1 MTATLGVSYGRESIH
16 CEYKEFCIQ
25 VPIEYVY
32 EQQDVYK
39 IIKSGKIDTKFN
51 SLIYQSIQMY
61 FDNVIPKYVSSFFN
75 SRISGNIFLGV
86 NDFGQVTGI
95 PLLNAVNIP
104 LIQRLFLDAMSK
116 HIPNFDSIQH
126 NVTLQCIPLT
136 LDTSLLTNT
145 ELNSM
150 MHSYS
155 QKVTTRNHAQSLY
168 KVEKDQWFD
177 KVSVY
182 EKKINSLINSEPARS
197 QLCEYV
203 NTFCHNI
210 TVRTHVCQQLL
221 SNSILTI
228 ENLDRTDPST
238 IFFWA
243 CAFKDHM
250 LESLLS
256 TRPTKPHIPIRIH
269 PNLIFSRLTPM
280 RLLFIQNNNNIQYY
294 LIKISIKYAQ
304 NTPPVFYKYP
314 FDDTCHFKIRRLNA
328 YNQPFCSAA

>member
-1 MTATLGVSYGRESIH
+1 
-16 CEYKEFCIQ
+16 EFCIQ

-197 QLCEYV
+197 QLC
-203 NTFCHNI
+203 
-210 TVRTHVCQQLL
+210 
-221 SNSILTI
+221 
-228 ENLDRTDPST
+228 
-238 IFFWA
+238 
-243 CAFKDHM
+243 
-250 LESLLS
+250 
-256 TRPTKPHIPIRIH
+256 
-269 PNLIFSRLTPM
+269 
-280 RLLFIQNNNNIQYY
+280 
-294 LIKISIKYAQ
+294 
-304 NTPPVFYKYP
+304 
-314 FDDTCHFKIRRLNA
+314 
-328 YNQPFCSAA
+328 